1 MDKFSAYNLMNAK
14 GRNFPLALDGNSAQ
28 RCARVFV
35 EDISATGGFF
45 RMRRRDYSLI
55 NLLNL
60 RRRFFPRQPQK

>member
-1 MDKFSAYNLMNAK
+1 
-14 GRNFPLALDGNSAQ
+14 
-28 RCARVFV
+28 V